1 MNWSVPLEFYYVDDT
16 NKGKGTHYKYPIED
30 VESYIV
36 QASQQAS
43 MIYNALKQEGDDIH
57 KASKWFSKSTQWL
70 MMALHRYPVNGSNV
84 VVFGSTKPWYE
95 AIALAFNADH
105 VTTVEY
111 NDLTY
116 KHPGITTTTPDKFYS
131 QEVFDNDAAF
141 SISSFDHDGL
151 GRYGDPINPDA
162 DLIAMQL
169 VQCALKPNGLLFLT
183 IPIGPDVVVWNLH
196 RRYGK
201 LRLPKLLDGWIQE
214 DIIGWNE
221 ERLTQRASWTRTYE
235 PVFVLRKT

>member
-84 VVFGSTKPWYE
+84 VSVIMQKVCWSKTWLRMFRWFLDLLSHGMKQSLLLSMQTTLLLWSTM
-95 AIALAFNADH
+95 
-105 VTTVEY
+105 T
-111 NDLTY
+111 
-116 KHPGITTTTPDKFYS
+116 
-131 QEVFDNDAAF
+131 
-141 SISSFDHDGL
+141 
-151 GRYGDPINPDA
+151 
-162 DLIAMQL
+162 
-169 VQCALKPNGLLFLT
+169 
-183 IPIGPDVVVWNLH
+183 
-196 RRYGK
+196 
-201 LRLPKLLDGWIQE
+201 
-214 DIIGWNE
+214 
-221 ERLTQRASWTRTYE
+221 
-235 PVFVLRKT
+235 